1 MAFINSTA
9 ANVFGSANADTI
21 TTRFGPVGT
30 FSTIYGGLGNDIYF
44 IDAFYFDP
52 VNGNTPQ
59 DIVIE
64 ALGGGLDT
72 VNLNMSS
79 NYNTGVGGT
88 AFTLSA
94 NVENLEADLNLTS
107 TGYGY
112 RTFYLTGNSLANKIT
127 VLSNTNNTTN
137 SIYAYASMFGEAGND
152 TLIGGTSFDQLDG
165 GTGADVMQGGAGDDT
180 YYVDNVLDQ
189 VIEAANN
196 GFDRVYSSVTFTLG
210 ANVEQLRLRD
220 STNINGTGNALD
232 NTLIGNSGNNTLN
245 GLAGNDN
252 LQGVAGNDVLNGG
265 NGDDTLRGQDGNDT
279 LNGGAGNDNLY
290 GNSNGSGFID
300 RLDGGAGDDF
310 YQIRSTNDVIA
321 DTGIGGNDTIRAFS
335 QLTGDLGA
343 GIENLELYNY
353 SSILI
358 GRGNALNNAIT
369 GNDFNN
375 SLFGL
380 AGDDNLNG
388 GFGIDILDGGI
399 GNDVLDGGDANDL
412 MRGGLGNDIY
422 FVDNINDA
430 AVETTSG
437 PAGGTDTVF
446 SSADFTLGANIENL
460 TLDGATGFGAGN
472 ASNNLI
478 IGNGSN
484 NLLAGKYGA
493 DTLNGGAGVDSLFG
507 EEGAD
512 KLDGGLGA
520 DNMNGGAGNDVF
532 IVDDAGDIVTELS
545 TAGSGIDLVESS
557 IRFNLADTDGAGA
570 DGGNV
575 ENLTLTGSNGIGGY
589 GNGLANVITGNSGNN
604 FIAGYGGNDTL
615 IGGLGGDFLY
625 GGIGADSMT
634 GGLGDDLYYVDD
646 VGDKV
651 IELAGQGIDGVQSR
665 ISFNLGLNGINV
677 ENLFLSS
684 GAINGTGNALNNSI
698 YGNSGSNSLV
708 GGAGND
714 YLYGSN
720 GVDNL
725 FGGDGNDVLDGGL
738 DKDSMVGGLGND
750 TYYIDDANDVV
761 TELAAAGND
770 TLKTSLAAP
779 INLSAGTFANIENA
793 ELTNAGNF
801 SIIGNAAANKLTGG
815 AGNNNLDGGAN
826 NDTLFGG
833 LGLDTL
839 FGGAGNDSLDGGDG
853 VDSLSGGD
861 GSDTLNGGTGD
872 DTMIGGA
879 GNDVYLVDNFS
890 DDLQEVLGGGIDR
903 VESSVNF
910 QLDNTVGKQQ
920 IENITLTGSNDI
932 YADGNALNNLI
943 IGNIGN
949 NALYGYA
956 GSDTLIGGLGND
968 DLYGGSGSDSL
979 VGGLGDDFLNGELGI
994 DSMVGGAG
1002 DDYYKVDVVGDIV
1015 IELAGQ
1021 GIDTIESTFNFS
1033 LAALGNVENLS
1044 LDSTAFNGA
1053 GNALNNKIIGNFN
1066 SNNLNGAAGNDAL
1079 YGSAGTDILNG
1090 GLGNDTLFGGTDID
1104 NLTGGA
1110 GSDVFVYINGD
1121 GVDTIT
1127 DFVIGL
1133 DILDLGSLPDL
1144 TFTGGGNSLTANQFA
1159 LGNGALGTIG
1169 DANTRIVYNQ
1179 ANGDLFYDANGS
1191 AAGGQGQIFNLTL
1204 IAGVAPA
1211 LSSTDIFG

>member
-388 GFGIDILDGGI
+388 GFGSDILDGGI

-493 DTLNGGAGVDSLFG
+493 DTLNGGAGIDTLFG
-507 EEGAD
+507 DAGND
-512 KLDGGLGA
+512 KLDGGIGA
-520 DNMNGGAGNDVF
+520 DNLQGGAGDDVY
-532 IVDDAGDIVTELS
+532 IVDDAGDVITEL
-545 TAGSGIDLVESS
+545 AGAGTGTDRVESS
-557 IRFNLADTDGAGA
+557 IRFNLADTDGTGTNG
-570 DGGNV
+570 DNV

-589 GNGLANVITGNSGNN
+589 GNELANVITGNSGNN

-646 VGDKV
+646 LGDKV
-651 IELAGQGIDGVQSR
+651 IELAGQGIDGVQSK

-684 GAINGTGNALNNSI
+684 GALNGTGNALNNSI
-698 YGNSGSNSLV
+698 YGNSGINSLV

-714 YLYGSN
+714 YLYGSD

-750 TYYIDDANDVV
+750 TYYVNDANDVV

-770 TLKTSLAAP
+770 TLISSLAAL

-861 GSDTLNGGTGD
+861 GNDTLDGGTGAD
-872 DTMIGGA
+872 SMDGGA
-879 GNDVYLVDNFS
+879 GNDVYIVDDAGNIITE
-890 DDLQEVLGGGIDR
+890 LAGAAGGIDR
-903 VESSVNF
+903 VQSSVTFN
-910 QLDNTVGKQQ
+910 LADTDGVALNNGGNV
-920 IENITLTGSNDI
+920 ENLTLTGGSNI
-932 YADGNALNNLI
+932 NGYGNALANVI
-943 IGNIGN
+943 TGNSGN
-949 NALYGYA
+949 NFLGGYG
-956 GSDTLIGGLGND
+956 GNDTLIGGAGND
-968 DLYGGSGSDSL
+968 QLYGGIGA
-979 VGGLGDDFLNGELGI
+979 
-994 DSMVGGAG
+994 DSMVGGVG
-1002 DDYYKVDVVGDIV
+1002 DDFYYVDVVGDIV

-1021 GIDTIESTFNFS
+1021 GIDGVQSNINFN
-1033 LAALGNVENLS
+1033 LALLTNVENLFLNS
-1044 LDSTAFNGA
+1044 AAISGT
-1053 GNALNNKIIGNFN
+1053 GNALNNQIYGNGQA
-1066 SNNLNGAAGNDAL
+1066 NLLSGGAGNDL
-1079 YGSAGTDILNG
+1079 LNG
-1090 GLGNDTLFGGTDID
+1090 NNGNDT
-1104 NLTGGA
+1104 LTGGA
-1110 GSDVFVYINGD
+1110 GSDVFVTFNNGTL
-1121 GVDTIT
+1121 DTIT
-1127 DFVIGL
+1127 DFVSGFDTLQIGGFGL
-1133 DILDLGSLPDL
+1133 N
-1144 TFTGGGNSLTANQFA
+1144 FTGGANSLAANQFA
-1159 LGNGALGTIG
+1159 LGDGSTGTAG
-1169 DANTRIVYNQ
+1169 DANTRIIYNQ
-1179 ANGDLFYDANGS
+1179 ATGDLYYDSNGS
-1191 AAGGQGQIFNLTL
+1191 TAGGHTQIFDFT
-1204 IAGVAPA
+1204 GVAPA
-1211 LSSTDIFG
+1211 LSSTDIFGWWVFVCMCSMFTCICV